1 MSGRRRSLTPEHY
14 EALRLS
20 GPTRLGLWAA
30 AVVFAVAGVAVG
42 ALVERTTASG
52 AAAGLLLSLGGIG
65 LVAAYRLSTFE
76 TLVTSHG
83 LQVGWGGLAT
93 TVPRWAV
100 DSPEVRPAT
109 GWRRLYAPE
118 EVVLSAAGSGR
129 SRPLVVPS
137 ADPAELVAALGHGG
151 AADRTAP

>member
-1 MSGRRRSLTPEHY
+1 MTGRRRSLAPEHY
-14 EALRLS
+14 ESLRLR
-20 GPTRLGLWAA
+20 GAIRFGLWVGAT
-30 AVVFAVAGVAVG
+30 AVTVAGVAVG

-52 AAAGLLLSLGGIG
+52 VAAGFLLSLGGIG

-100 DSPEVRPAT
+100 EDPEIRPAT
-109 GWRRLYAPE
+109 GWRRLYAAE
-118 EVVLSAAGSGR
+118 ELALDAASSGR
-129 SRPLVVPS
+129 RRPLLVPS
-137 ADPAELVAALGHGG
+137 ADPAALVAALHHGG
-151 AADRTAP
+151 HADDGVR